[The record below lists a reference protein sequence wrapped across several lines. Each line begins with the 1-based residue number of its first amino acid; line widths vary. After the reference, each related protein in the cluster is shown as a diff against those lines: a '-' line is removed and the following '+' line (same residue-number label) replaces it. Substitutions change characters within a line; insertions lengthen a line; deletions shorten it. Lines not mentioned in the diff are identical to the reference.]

1 MARKVIGLVI
11 GSRAIKA
18 VELVSR
24 LGEYSIERYWLI
36 DSGSGFQEQLFNLKS
51 GVGGSLSVPEGLLSL
66 VESGYEFS
74 MSFPSELFFYREL
87 SFPFSDKKKIS
98 QVIKLEAE
106 GYFAFSL
113 DGYLLDF
120 LPPLAQGQGSQVLVF
135 VLERNRYSLILSQL
149 KSLKI
154 DPVLTTI
161 EGLGLPLLCFR
172 EQKGFCLWIELGVKH
187 SILVGAY
194 GETPFF
200 YRRVPIGMEGLGD
213 ISSSGFFRL
222 DINQER
228 VKVWADSVLA
238 RVKDS
243 FHWLERNQK
252 GVGQFSGF
260 EEVIISGEGALISG
274 IDDYLAMELNLKV
287 SKFCIPSWVKKNQ
300 AIPLELEPV
309 LAEPLSL
316 ALAVVSREGK
326 KLINFREG
334 EFGWKPE
341 FKIDYNR
348 WAFPAGLMALILAL
362 GITKGVSQHNLEKR
376 RYEQVRAQM
385 VSECQR
391 FFSGSVCESDPVSQI
406 KTALER
412 GKKQVSAYRDLLYPS
427 AVEVLSAVGDQVPEE
442 IDFVLSRYN
451 YSGDKVKLE
460 GDTSDFADT
469 KEIVDR
475 LSKVE
480 FFKKV
485 SLEDSRSSPTGR
497 VNFSIQIE
505 LKNQG
510 EEKK

>member
-1 MARKVIGLVI
+1 LARRVIGLVI
-11 GSRAIKA
+11 GSRSIKA

-24 LGEYSIERYWLI
+24 FGEYSIERYWLI
-36 DSGSGFQEQLFNLKS
+36 DLGSGFQERVFGLKS
-51 GVGGSLSVPEGLLSL
+51 GVSESVMVPEALNRLA
-66 VESGYEFS
+66 ESGYEFS
-74 MSFPSELFFYREL
+74 MSIPSELFFYREL
-87 SFPFSDKKKIS
+87 NFPFSDQKKIS

-113 DGYLLDF
+113 EGYLLDF
-120 LPPLAQGQGSQVLVF
+120 LPPLAWAQGSQVLVF
-135 VLERNRYSLILSQL
+135 VLERERYSSVLSQL
-149 KSLKI
+149 KSIKI
-154 DPVLTTI
+154 DPGFTTV
-161 EGLGLPLLCFR
+161 EGLGLPLLSFR

-194 GETPFF
+194 GERAFF
-200 YRRVPIGMEGLGD
+200 YRRVPIGVEGLGD
-213 ISSSGFFRL
+213 ISSSGFCGL

-228 VKVWADSVLA
+228 VKTWADSVLA
-238 RVKDS
+238 GVKDS
-243 FHWLERNQK
+243 FHWLERSQK
-252 GVGQFSGF
+252 GGGQFPGF

-274 IDDYLAMELNLKV
+274 IEDYLAMELNLKV
-287 SKFCIPSWVKKNQ
+287 SKFFIPSWVKKSQ
-300 AIPLELEPV
+300 SIPLELEPV

-316 ALAVVSREGK
+316 ALASVSREGK

-341 FKIDYNR
+341 FKIDYKR
-348 WAFPAGLMALILAL
+348 WAFPAGLMFLILTL

-376 RYEQVRAQM
+376 RYEQVKKQM
-385 VSECQR
+385 VLECQR
-391 FFSGSVCESDPVSQI
+391 FVSGSVCESDPVSQV

-427 AVEVLSAVGDQVPEE
+427 AVEVLSAVGEQVPEE
-442 IDFVLSRYN
+442 IDFVLSRYS

-460 GDTSDFADT
+460 GDTSDFANT